1 MVSHKNYH
9 LIANEDV
16 FVPLTSKWIT
26 YFIDNFTSGMKSKT
40 IIYSLSESEHIY
52 IYRILGLEIEV
63 DSIHT
68 SFVD

>member
-26 YFIDNFTSGMKSKT
+26 DFIDNFTLGMKSKT
-40 IIYSLSESEHIY
+40 IIYLLSESEHIY